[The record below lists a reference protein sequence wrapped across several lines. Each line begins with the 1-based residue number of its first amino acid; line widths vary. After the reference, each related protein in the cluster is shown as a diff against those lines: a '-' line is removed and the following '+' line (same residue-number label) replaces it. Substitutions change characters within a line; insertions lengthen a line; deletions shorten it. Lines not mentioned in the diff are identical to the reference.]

1 MYGAEIRVDGVFA
14 GITIGTNT
22 LRVRRGKIYGGIVR
36 HASGGAVWTAGGVG
50 YKLLKANNCT
60 LQDVSAVGLEKGI
73 EVTSPAPP
81 NASETTQNWIT
92 PVMLADCALPIYLFA
107 NDSGTVN
114 ENTFFGGEIS
124 YSGGLA
130 SAVGRYAITMQT
142 HAAALGNL
150 NGTKFFGTYVG
161 CSMLSN
167 RPNAVY
173 CDGVGSA
180 FHACH
185 IEGFPIPMV
194 TFAGNAL
201 VGGLPNMF
209 WGGGANYLAPEVDLD
224 SDGVGI
230 AAPFIFSGQ
239 DGAGVAGGVQAASA
253 YVWVAKVLGAANKIG
268 LAVKDAA
275 DALTFTVRGDG
286 IVTSGKSTVEG
297 AYRVNGPVSNRSFV
311 WQTAGVARWDAR
323 ANATAE
329 GGANAGSDWSLNC
342 YTDAGAA
349 LSVPLTITRSTGA
362 ATFSHAIRS
371 TSASGGVGYTT
382 GAGGTVTQ
390 GAGSGKATA
399 VTLDKMTGLIT
410 MNNANLN
417 AATIVSFVLN
427 IATLLATDLIV
438 ATHESGGT
446 LGAYTVNARA
456 TGAGTAAI
464 DVRNNTAGNLAEAL
478 VIRFAVIKSVSA

>member
-1 MYGAEIRVDGVFA
+1 MTV
-14 GITIGTNT
+14 N
-22 LRVRRGKIYGGIVR
+22 K
-36 HASGGAVWTAGGVG
+36 
-50 YKLLKANNCT
+50 
-60 LQDVSAVGLEKGI
+60 
-73 EVTSPAPP
+73 P
-81 NASETTQNWIT
+81 NAI
-92 PVMLADCALPIYLFA
+92 
-107 NDSGTVN
+107 
-114 ENTFFGGEIS
+114 
-124 YSGGLA
+124 
-130 SAVGRYAITMQT
+130 
-142 HAAALGNL
+142 
-150 NGTKFFGTYVG
+150 
-161 CSMLSN
+161 
-167 RPNAVY
+167 Y

-201 VGGLPNMF
+201 VGGLPNSF
-209 WGGGANYLAPEVDLD
+209 WMGGANYLAPEVDLD

-239 DGAGVAGGVQAASA
+239 DGAGVAGGFQAASA
-253 YVWVAKVLGAANKIG
+253 YVWLVKVLGAASKIG
-268 LAVKDAA
+268 LAVKNAA
-275 DALTFTVRGDG
+275 DAIVFSVRADG
-286 IVTSGKSTVEG
+286 VVVSGTNTTEG
-297 AYRVNGPVSNRSFV
+297 AYILNGPAASGRSWF
-311 WQTAGVARWDAR
+311 WRTAGVARWDIR
-323 ANATAE
+323 ANNVAE
-329 GGANAGSDWSLNC
+329 GGANAGSDWNLNA
-342 YTDAGAA
+342 YTDAGASIGTA
-349 LSVPLTITRSTGA
+349 LAITRATRL
-362 ATFSHAIRS
+362 ATFAHGIHSA
-371 TSASGGVGYTT
+371 SASGGVGYTT